1 MRIAQAH
8 SLAVSRTLLTLLAGV
23 CTVALATVAQARD
36 GKITRIAVEGGFPPF
51 NYLDAENQLQGF
63 DVEVAR
69 ALCAKA
75 NLSCEFVMQ
84 GWEDMIPNLNAD
96 RYDAI
101 VSSMSKSEER
111 MKLVD
116 FTDSY
121 YTSPSVFVV
130 RKKTEMPDF
139 QSKSLGGLALG
150 VALGTVQ
157 AAYVEQTFPDA
168 KVTIFPSSPDL
179 YKGLADGSIDVVFE
193 DKLAIYDWLT
203 NTRAGNCCEFKGP
216 DIIDP
221 KFFGDGA
228 GIAVRK
234 TDTELREKLNVAL
247 AAITADGTYD
257 AINAKYFPFSI
268 R

>member
-1 MRIAQAH
+1 MHERRSADTSTFTTGVVRIHGWEEKRPTRPTSTSRFSQRRNPGRRSTYQA
-8 SLAVSRTLLTLLAGV
+8 AEADQTNR
-23 CTVALATVAQARD
+23 ATS
-36 GKITRIAVEGGFPPF
+36 
-51 NYLDAENQLQGF
+51 
-63 DVEVAR
+63 
-69 ALCAKA
+69 
-75 NLSCEFVMQ
+75 LSCEFIMQ

-121 YTSPSVFVV
+121 YTSPSVFVI

-150 VALGTVQ
+150 VTLGTCPGSLCR
-157 AAYVEQTFPDA
+157 TDFPDA
-168 KVTIFPSSPDL
+168 EVTIFPSSPEL
-179 YKGLADGSIDVVFE
+179 YKGLADGSIYVVFE

-203 NTRAGNCCEFKGP
+203 NTRAGRCCEFKCS

-228 GIAVRK
+228 GIVVRK
-234 TDTELREKLNVAL
+234 TDTELQEKLNFAL
-247 AAITADGTYD
+247 VTITPMERMMPSMRNTFLSSFD
-257 AINAKYFPFSI
+257 NI
-268 R
+268 RDT